1 MGGIEIFSKYYIP
14 FIVFI
19 LIGIVFTTTISSAGS
34 KPNLDD
40 WTQIGTNVYWEDWAI
55 IYDDCPMNGNH
66 MQRYT
71 YEEAVMEFK
80 LQFNA
85 KIELKANHDMVKTV
99 FTVAEDY
106 STTSGAYPEINYDG
120 VSFIMGRISG
130 ISVMGF
136 ELVDSGPYGID
147 RNVLL
152 SDYVYVSDESTYG
165 IEMDMWRMDSGT
177 YRVDLSISGIGV
189 SYDSY
194 YEYDDPW
201 YQPPNWGYV
210 YAKNINLGFSE
221 FYMSSSLLDI
231 YDRRQPSWNEVQE
244 FDSAVFDVQDG
255 WNGTQLFGGE
265 VKYATY
271 EWNEVQL
278 FIDGIKV
285 IVSEEALSLYFLI
298 WLIVLF
304 FPALIFGFFIPKIG
318 FILGLS
324 MMNIVLYLSGE
335 IPFWLTFVLFL
346 GVGIL
351 IYRRD

>member
-1 MGGIEIFSKYYIP
+1 M
-14 FIVFI
+14 
-19 LIGIVFTTTISSAGS
+19 ISSNSSLAGT
-34 KPNLDD
+34 KPNLDS
-40 WTQIGTNVYWEDWAI
+40 WTQIGTQISFVDWTLVYDET
-55 IYDDCPMNGNH
+55 CMNGNQ
-66 MQRYT
+66 MLRYE
-71 YEEAVMEFK
+71 YDDPVMEFK
-80 LQFNA
+80 LQFLA
-85 KIELKANHDMVKTV
+85 KIDLKANHDMVKTV
-99 FTVAEDY
+99 FTVAEDN
-106 STTSGAYPEINYDG
+106 SSISGVYPEINKDG

-130 ISVMGF
+130 QSVMGF

-147 RNVLL
+147 RNVLF
-152 SDYVYVSDESTYG
+152 SEYVYVVDESSYS
-165 IEMDMWRMDSGT
+165 IEMDMWRMDDGT
-177 YRVDLSISGIGV
+177 YRVDLSINGIGV
-189 SYDSY
+189 NYDSF
-194 YEYDDPW
+194 YEYDDPFF
-201 YQPPNWGYV
+201 QPPTWSYV
-210 YAKNINLGFSE
+210 YAKNINLGYSQY
-221 FYMSSSLLDI
+221 YMSASLFDI
-231 YDRRQPSWNEVQE
+231 YDRRQPAWSEVQE
-244 FDSAVFDVQDG
+244 FDSAVFDVLDG

-278 FIDGIKV
+278 FIDGITV